1 MYDDIVASRVEGNI
15 SGRDRDFAYEFSE
28 QKSSVFLYLKP
39 RILHGLL
46 GGRTFPT
53 EKKKKERKKNV
64 H

>member
-1 MYDDIVASRVEGNI
+1 MYDDIGASRVKGNI

-28 QKSSVFLYLKP
+28 QKSFVFLYLKP
-39 RILHGLL
+39 SILHGLL

-53 EKKKKERKKNV
+53 EKKERKKNV